1 MCKSKN
7 RAKKIFFV
15 LFGLIS
21 FSLGAIGIIIPGL
34 PTTPFMILSSILFLN
49 SSEKLYSWL
58 TTHEKF
64 GKYVL
69 DFKQGKGITFKTKLY
84 AQTMMLLTMSLS
96 LIPISPA
103 FIENVIVRIIL
114 AVSAVF
120 SFWLVGFKIPTRKSL
135 KNESIKK

>member
-1 MCKSKN
+1 MRKSKN

-15 LFGLIS
+15 FFGLVS

-49 SSEKLYSWL
+49 SSDKLYLWL

-96 LIPISPA
+96 LIPFSPA
-103 FIENVIVRIIL
+103 FIDNVIVRITL
-114 AVSAVF
+114 AISAVF
-120 SFWLVGFKIPTRKSL
+120 SFWLVGFKIPTNKSL
-135 KNESIKK
+135 KNETTKK

>member
-1 MCKSKN
+1 MHKSKN
-7 RAKKIFFV
+7 KAKKIFFV
-15 LFGLIS
+15 FFGLVS

-49 SSEKLYSWL
+49 SSDKLYSWL
-58 TTHEKF
+58 ITHEKF

-69 DFKQGKGITFKTKLY
+69 DFKKGKGITFKPKLY

-96 LIPISPA
+96 LIPFSPA
-103 FIENVIVRIIL
+103 FIENVTVRIIL
-114 AVSAVF
+114 ALSAIF
-120 SFWLVGFKIPTRKSL
+120 SFWLVGFKIPTNKSL